1 MNKRKKSQ
9 KKKKKRKTW
18 VEVGSTLDFPLAI
31 AGLLVPA
38 PVVIFG

>member
-1 MNKRKKSQ
+1 MNKTKKSQ
-9 KKKKKRKTW
+9 KKKRKTW